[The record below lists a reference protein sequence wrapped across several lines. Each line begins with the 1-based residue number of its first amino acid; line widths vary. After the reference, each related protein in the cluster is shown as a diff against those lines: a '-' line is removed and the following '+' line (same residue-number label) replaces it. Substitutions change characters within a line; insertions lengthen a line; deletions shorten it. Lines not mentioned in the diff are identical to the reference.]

1 MTHLAETFLSE
12 TDLLQCRDGRVLPRR
27 DIEARLSRAIS
38 ASVARSSPPLPP
50 FVIDACDARGVTI
63 NFRIAGLPRD
73 EHDLGIGAAAIVI
86 IEVAADLAPN
96 RQLSSL
102 LTEAE
107 TEIAVALLKGARAA
121 EIAADR
127 GTTYETVRSQ
137 LKSIYSKLNVSS
149 QIELISR
156 MNSWQR

>member
-1 MTHLAETFLSE
+1 M
-12 TDLLQCRDGRVLPRR
+12 
-27 DIEARLSRAIS
+27 
-38 ASVARSSPPLPP
+38 
-50 FVIDACDARGVTI
+50 
-63 NFRIAGLPRD
+63 NFRIARLPRD
-73 EHDLGIGAAAIVI
+73 EHDLGMGAAAIVI
-86 IEVAADLAPN
+86 IEVAADLSPN

-107 TEIAVALLKGARAA
+107 TEIAMALLKGARAA

-127 GTTYETVRSQ
+127 GTTYGTVRSQ
-137 LKSIYSKLNVSS
+137 LKSIYSKLDVSS